1 MRMETAF
8 PRHFAIFASHQAAG
22 GISHLLLPEIITY
35 LDHQSILHT
44 LFDGAFPRTL
54 LSFTDILVV
63 GGDYSIN
70 QVLNHFQAID
80 LPISVIATDT
90 GNDFIN
96 GLQGKR
102 NFEEQLNIAVGGN
115 KIIVDAGKC
124 NETLFINRLGFGFSG
139 KVAAG
144 LPGQN
149 IFSGHL
155 AYYTKVLPLLFS
167 YKERYITLET
177 ENGELSGYFFLISVG
192 NGRTYGDGFPLTPE
206 ADCTDGYLD
215 VLMVREIGILKRWR
229 HLAKVVRARHTR
241 LPFVEYF
248 KTRSMRISS
257 PAPLDAQIDGE
268 YFRDTRFEISILP
281 KQFIFRY

>member
-1 MRMETAF
+1 METAF
-8 PRHFAIFASHQAAG
+8 PRHFAIFTGHQAAERASG
-22 GISHLLLPEIITY
+22 LLLPKTIAY
-35 LDHQSILHT
+35 LDHEGILHT
-44 LFDGAFPRTL
+44 VFENNFPKTL
-54 LSFTDILVV
+54 LGFSDIMVV
-63 GGDYSIN
+63 GGDYDISS
-70 QVLNHFQAID
+70 VLNHFRTID

-139 KVAAG
+139 KVAAR
-144 LPGQN
+144 LPGKN

-155 AYYTKVLPLLFS
+155 AYYAKVLPLLSS

-177 ENGELSGYFFLISVG
+177 ENGELSGYFFVISVG
-192 NGRTYGDGFPLTPE
+192 NGRTYGDGFPLTPD

-215 VLMVREIGILKRWR
+215 VLMVREIGIIKRWR
-229 HLAKVVRARHTR
+229 HLAKVVRGRHTR

-248 KTRSMRISS
+248 KTRGMRVSS

>member
-1 MRMETAF
+1 MVMETSF
-8 PRHFAIFASHQAAG
+8 PRHFAIFPQPTGTGAAAV
-22 GISHLLLPEIITY
+22 LLPKIIDY
-35 LDHQSILHT
+35 FSSRGILHT
-44 LFDGAFPRTL
+44 VFENNLPKTL
-54 LSFTDILVV
+54 LGFSDIMVV
-63 GGDYSIN
+63 GGDYDIGR
-70 QVLNHFQAID
+70 VLNHFRTID

-90 GNDFIN
+90 GNDFITS
-96 GLQGKR
+96 LRGKK
-102 NFEEQLNIAVGGN
+102 NLEEQLSIALAGEI
-115 KIIVDAGKC
+115 IIVDAGKC

-139 KVAAG
+139 KVAAR
-144 LPGQN
+144 LPGKN

-155 AYYTKVLPLLFS
+155 AYYTKVLPLLSS

-177 ENGELSGYFFLISVG
+177 ENGELSGYFFVISVG

-215 VLMVREIGILKRWR
+215 VLMIREIGIIKRWL

-248 KTRSMRISS
+248 KTCSMRISS
-257 PAPLDAQIDGE
+257 PAPLDAQIDGK